1 MAAKPQAP
9 IRRIAMDVDKVVD
22 RPAMVPLARAIA
34 AVPGVQAVN
43 VTVTEIDIETVGTDV
58 TVEGDDIDTEAL
70 FEAIEKIGA
79 VLHSIDEVVAGE
91 RVIERVPR
99 LR

>member
-1 MAAKPQAP
+1 MSSKPAP

-22 RPAMVPLARAIA
+22 RPGMVPLAQALA

-58 TVEGDDIDTEAL
+58 TVEGDGIDTDAL
-70 FEAIEKIGA
+70 FAAVERVGA
-79 VLHSIDEVVAGE
+79 VLHSVDEVVAGD
-91 RVIERVPR
+91 RIIERVTR
-99 LR
+99 RR